1 MNLLEFKKFYESLDA
16 KFEGYI
22 QLSDSKDF
30 IILEDNFLPAWETL
44 HNDKNFINTLSL
56 WDGDRSINIRQIN
69 NGFAKLD
76 VKISDFKKDIYE
88 ITHQTFLVNVK
99 FKNTKI
105 NRIKMTQ
112 IWQENADDL
121 CCGFAVL
128 EPQFLLFS
136 GFERG
141 ENNG

>member
-30 IILEDNFLPAWETL
+30 IIL
-44 HNDKNFINTLSL
+44 LSL

-88 ITHQTFLVNVK
+88 ITHQTFLVNAK